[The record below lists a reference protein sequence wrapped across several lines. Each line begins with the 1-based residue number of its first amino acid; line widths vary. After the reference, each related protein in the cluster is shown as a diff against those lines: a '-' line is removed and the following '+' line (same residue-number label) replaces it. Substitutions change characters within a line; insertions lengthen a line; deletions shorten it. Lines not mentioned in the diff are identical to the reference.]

1 MRAKRATK
9 LNRIRV
15 LLVGWLVFLL
25 SGCTSTFISYPLL
38 ESTRIQKYECGTIP
52 KLGNFFEY
60 SVGNKNNMLLYSYDA
75 DNRNNLI
82 GSKIE
87 IFDID
92 IKTKE
97 SKNIL
102 SIPTQ
107 GQKITNT
114 YYEYL
119 WMYEDTNNQEIT
131 ILLDIIEG
139 NQSNI
144 YKITKEQKVL
154 LFSYPKPIY
163 WSRFGMIESANDQ
176 ELDKMYLFFQQP
188 EHLDAFLISL
198 TENFIYKSLKLPLT
212 LDTMKVTNDYIFAIE
227 NENNGDKV
235 MLIEKSTF
243 SYQYISYY
251 SDASFIGSINVENTV
266 LVYDHKN
273 NLIEIL
279 SPEGIIGTFP
289 SPVYRENLETI
300 LVKKYP
306 TYFAMFAIPK
316 STSYGID
323 NQCVWLR
330 YYLSTKQVKQS
341 FFTLPKQLDYYFADS
356 YESFSHEVVG
366 LGLNHTSR
374 ESYLVFFYFNNGKVQ
389 FERIQHQNVGFK
401 CEKGAL
407 RYWPNAR
414 IFTWNERYYE
424 SDTREYKNFLFYCNL
439 NRFQNL
445 LSRYKPQPGKIQN

>member
-38 ESTRIQKYECGTIP
+38 DSTRIQKYECGTIP

-119 WMYEDTNNQEIT
+119 CMYEDTNNQEIT

-163 WSRFGMIESANDQ
+163 WSRFGIMDSANDQ

-188 EHLDAFLISL
+188 DYYDVFLISL
-198 TENFIYKSLKLPLT
+198 TEPFVYKNLKLSLALKSFLNT
-212 LDTMKVTNDYIFAIE
+212 KDFLYAIE
-227 NENNGDKV
+227 KEKNENKI
-235 MLIEKSTF
+235 LCIEKNTF
-243 SYQYISYY
+243 TYQYISYY
-251 SDASFIGSINVENTV
+251 PDSSFVGSIYKDNIA
-266 LVYDHKN
+266 LACDHRN

-279 SPEGIIGTFP
+279 SPKGIIGTFP
-289 SPVYRENLETI
+289 SPVYQENLETI

-330 YYLSTKQVKQS
+330 YYPSTKQVKQS
-341 FFTLPKQLDYYFADS
+341 FFTLPKQLDYYFTDS
-356 YESFSHEVVG
+356 YVCFSHEVVG

-407 RYWPNAR
+407 MYWPKER
-414 IFTWNERYYE
+414 VFTWRERYYE